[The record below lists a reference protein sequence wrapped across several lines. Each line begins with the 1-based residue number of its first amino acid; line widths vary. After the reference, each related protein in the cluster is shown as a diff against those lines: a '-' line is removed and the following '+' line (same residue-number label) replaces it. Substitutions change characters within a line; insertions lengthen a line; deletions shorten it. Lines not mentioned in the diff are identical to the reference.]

1 MKKMI
6 NLIKKIFPGLFPSI
20 HIVWGFSYDI
30 YKFLRTATDFS
41 PENNKQKLVALLTRQ
56 YHGVEKALTLPNPRL
71 GFGKTLI
78 PALVQNT
85 STYYSKFGY
94 DALVQT
100 VLDNLNEYLFYNSNY
115 NDASFQQIKNSIEN
129 LLDEVEE
136 YKSANNQKVGGRI
149 LISKTDWLKKT
160 AFDFK
165 SFSASRM
172 STRDFSKEKVNKK
185 LLKEAI
191 LIAMKSPSACNRQP
205 WRVRIFKEEKKEHI
219 LKFQNGNR
227 GFAETIDT
235 ILLITGLTSS
245 FSYSERHE
253 AWIDGGL
260 FSMSLI
266 YALHSLG
273 LGVCALNTSYTVKG
287 EKALRNAISL
297 PLDEEPIMML
307 AVGHLKEK
315 FWVTKSNRKALKEVL
330 IDDSHLLRPY

>member
-1 MKKMI
+1 MKKMT
-6 NLIKKIFPGLFPSI
+6 NLLRKIFPGLFPSI
-20 HIVWGFSYDI
+20 HVIWGFSYDI

-71 GFGKTLI
+71 GFGKKLI

-85 STYYSKFGY
+85 FTYYSKFGY
-94 DALVQT
+94 DVLVQT
-100 VLDNLNEYLFYNSNY
+100 VLDNLNEYLLFNLNY
-115 NDASFQQIKNSIEN
+115 NDASFQPIKNSIEN
-129 LLDEVEE
+129 LLNEIIE
-136 YKSANNQKVGGRI
+136 YKTDNNQEVGGRI
-149 LISKTDWLKKT
+149 LISKADWLKKS
-160 AFDFK
+160 ALDFK

-172 STRDFSKEKVNKK
+172 STRDFSSEKVNEK
-185 LLKEAI
+185 LLEEAI

-205 WRVRIFKEEKKEHI
+205 WRIRIFQEDKKEYV
-219 LKFQNGNR
+219 LKYQNGHR

-235 ILLITGLTSS
+235 VLLITGLTSS
-245 FSYSERHE
+245 FSHSERHE
-253 AWIDGGL
+253 AWVDGGL

-307 AVGHLKEK
+307 AVGHLKDS
-315 FWVTKSNRKALKEVL
+315 FWVTKSNRKALNEVL
-330 IDDSHLLRPY
+330 ISE